1 MEVMDQRLCCFDF
14 LVVALQKDPVAP
26 EARCNAK
33 CLLDQ
38 DEIFLEAVEK
48 KRKFLPAVRLY
59 LYRDRISSLF
69 VL

>member
-1 MEVMDQRLCCFDF
+1 MEVVNQRFRCFDL

-33 CLLDQ
+33 CLLNQ
-38 DEIFLEAVEK
+38 HEIFLEAVEK
-48 KRKFLPAVRLY
+48 KRKFLPGVRLY
-59 LYRDRISSLF
+59 LYRDRNSSLF